1 MNSALQVKLLDAV
14 GRCLR
19 PIARILL
26 RSGIDYRQFAELAKL
41 AFVKEASGERD
52 GRGRITNISRV
63 AIRTGI
69 SRKEVSRLRATIES
83 TRRGTRDDSHVYH
96 SGHAARVLQLWH
108 SDAAFLTDEGSPR
121 SLPFSSDAVD
131 FGSLVRAVGGD
142 VPPGAVRAELLDASA
157 IVEDGDGCL
166 RPVKRYFIPADVGE
180 DLLVGFSHFV
190 TPVLEG
196 LDRNTGDQ
204 RAKPFVQ
211 RLAYSDRLI
220 PSAVPLFREVARD
233 RATDFIQSVDDWL
246 ISNEI
251 KRDQIANTGSRV
263 GIGVFYY
270 EGQPL
275 DGSLASPETNTPPPA
290 EEKK

>member
-1 MNSALQVKLLDAV
+1 MNSALQVKLLVAV
-14 GRCLR
+14 ERCLR

-26 RSGIDYRQFAELAKL
+26 RSGIDYRQFAELAKM

-52 GRGRITNISRV
+52 SRGRITNVSRV

-83 TRRGTRDDSHVYH
+83 AKRGMSPDSHVYH
-96 SGHAARVLQLWH
+96 SGHAARVLQFWH
-108 SDAAFLTDEGSPR
+108 SEAAFLTDEGSPK
-121 SLPFSSDAVD
+121 SLVFSGGADD

-142 VPPGAVRAELLDASA
+142 VPPGAVRAELLDANA
-157 IVEDGDGCL
+157 IVEDGDGRL
-166 RPVKRYFIPADVGE
+166 RPIKRYFIPADVGE

-196 LDRNTGDQ
+196 LDRNTGEQ

-220 PSAVPLFREVARD
+220 PSAVPLFREVARE

-246 ISNEI
+246 ISNEV
-251 KRDQIANTGSRV
+251 KNDQVANTRRRV

-270 EGQPL
+270 EGESL
-275 DGSLASPETNTPPPA
+275 DASSETETLLSD
-290 EEKK
+290 K